1 MADNKDEDD
10 MKPSTNPDP
19 VPSAQDNEQPE
30 SKAENTLTVIE
41 ANAKGGDETDSHENT
56 NEAPTP
62 TSDGGD
68 VSSGGAA
75 TAGGEANGSA
85 SNAVSPAGTSS
96 SNAEPQAAET
106 LTAGDAPVGGLT
118 TEMSPPPS
126 APAATPVPTPINLL
140 DTCAVCK
147 QSLQSRDCEP
157 KLLPCLHSFCLKCI
171 PQPDRQISV
180 QVTGPHGQADT
191 HIVNVMRCSVCH
203 QDYKQ
208 SDIVDNYFVKDT
220 TEATSTSDEKAA
232 QVCTSCE
239 DNAGTI
245 GFCVE
250 CGEWLCKT
258 CVEAHQRVKI
268 TKDHKIRTKE
278 DADAASESVGAS
290 GQRPVFCPIH
300 KQEPLKLYCETCDT
314 LTCRDCQLL
323 EHKEHR
329 YQFLEEAFQNQK
341 GIIET
346 SMAKLQ
352 EKKNYVHYSV
362 SQVQSR
368 LKELNETHRKVE
380 HEIKIAV
387 FTLINEI
394 NKKGKSLLQQLESV
408 TKERSMRLVAQHKD
422 TTQLAQQIHHVLNF
436 CHWAITTGSSTA
448 LLYSKRLILFQL
460 RQLFK
465 ARLEPAPQANGVVRF
480 FCDPTFWAKNVV
492 NLGNLVIEKPPPP
505 AQPPN
510 VMPPRLISMQQL
522 PRGPGGMN
530 GGPGPPM
537 YPSSHHMRIPGPPQ
551 GRMATAQPR
560 LNGQQ
565 YPPMM
570 QPQLQRQHSNPGH
583 AGPFP
588 VASLHNA
595 NPTSPTSASMAGA
608 HAHRGPA
615 SPIVGPIELI
625 PSVTNPENLPC
636 LPEIP
641 PIQLEDAGSS
651 NLGHLLSR
659 YITASTQHQLGSVDM
674 NPSPGLS
681 THSPGSS
688 GLSNAH
694 TPARPSSNSS
704 TGSRGS
710 CSSAGRAG
718 QGSGAAVEQVKVK
731 QEPGTE
737 DTSYSCP
744 ASSVKTERGKDTG
757 RSACMMSSPENS
769 PLPTLGVVGQD
780 TLKTLGDR
788 IKTEP
793 LSETPCS
800 GLNGSSAATSSSSGT
815 TTTST
820 TSSPTEN
827 SSGMTGPPL
836 TNGSLDKGA
845 AAKESTESAGTGNS
859 GGKEDDPNE
868 DWCAVCIN
876 GGDLLCCDRCPKV
889 FHMKCHVPT
898 IEIFPKGDFLCTFCR
913 SLTSPEIEYCDDNRK
928 MKGEQ
933 SMKPEDQRR
942 CERLLLYI
950 FCHELS
956 VGFREPVPSS
966 VPNYYKIIKKPM
978 DLKKV
983 KKKLQLRST
992 QYYQST
998 QEFVS
1003 DMRLVFKNCAKYNEM
1018 SRIIQVYDEEKQINT
1033 QGGFSQLV
1041 EQGTNHRAEGLY
1053 LTTSCETY
1061 KLLDKWKSDC
1071 VQYVGDSVHMW
1082 KESVRPEVNYSCCT
1096 GMSVTVTVFLCNSD
1110 FEVFPSLY
1118 SSDSFRVGSE
1128 MAISG
1133 KAVAL
1138 YFEER
1143 LKELF
1148 PEQSFPE
1155 MPEPEATEEKE
1166 KADDD
1171 TDDSE
1176 DDFIQPRRKRL
1187 KTDEK
1192 LVHIKWNV
1200 SSLPG
1205 SDEPLEDLNCN
1216 DISDIGFNQLVQMML
1231 SEGVLTRGAFAWTTE
1246 GNFTSLC
1253 PNGSKWVW
1261 EGLGECAQDAR
1272 DMASVYLGLLSILCF
1287 MVSSIPQYVNS
1298 CRTGNMDRA
1307 ISIWFLL
1314 LWLGGDTC
1322 NLVGSFL
1329 ADQLPLQTYTAVYY
1343 VLADLLMLGMY
1354 TYYKMRNRI
1363 AESRWFG
1370 FLFLFYQSVLCMS
1383 IYDRSSCFV
1392 SCDL

>member
-1 MADNKDEDD
+1 
-10 MKPSTNPDP
+10 MKPSTDSDSAPL
-19 VPSAQDNEQPE
+19 AQDNEPSE
-30 SKAENTLTVIE
+30 TKTENTSIAVE
-41 ANAKGGDETDSHENT
+41 ANARVSEDTDSHDNT

-68 VSSGGAA
+68 ASSGSSSSGGGGGGGAGS
-75 TAGGEANGSA
+75 AGGEANGSA
-85 SNAVSPAGTSS
+85 SNAVSPAGTGS
-96 SNAEPQAAET
+96 SNAEAAAAET
-106 LTAGDAPVGGLT
+106 LTAGDAPVGGLG

-126 APAATPVPTPINLL
+126 APAATPVSTPINLL

-147 QSLQSRDCEP
+147 QSLQSRECEP

-180 QVTGPHGQADT
+180 QVPGPHGQTDT
-191 HIVNVMRCSVCH
+191 HIVNVLRCSVCH

-208 SDIVDNYFVKDT
+208 SDIIDNYFVKDT
-220 TEATSTSDEKAA
+220 TEASSTSDEKAA

-278 DADAASESVGAS
+278 DAGTASESVGTS
-290 GQRPVFCPIH
+290 GQRPVFCPVH
-300 KQEPLKLYCETCDT
+300 KQEPLKLFCETCDT

-510 VMPPRLISMQQL
+510 VMVGGPPISPSQGHPSKHPGQINLAQLRLQHMQQAAYAQQKQQQQQQQHQQQIQQQMRIASQMSQQHSRQAGPPMVQQQPPRLISMQQL

-530 GGPGPPM
+530 GGPGPL
-537 YPSSHHMRIPGPPQ
+537 YPSSHHMRLPGPPQ
-551 GRMATAQPR
+551 GRISTAQPR
-560 LNGQQ
+560 INGQQ

-694 TPARPSSNSS
+694 TPARPSSTSS

-710 CSSAGRAG
+710 S
-718 QGSGAAVEQVKVK
+718 GSAVEQVRVK

-737 DTSYSCP
+737 DSYSCP
-744 ASSVKTERGKDTG
+744 ASSLKTERGKDAG
-757 RSACMMSSPENS
+757 RSACMMNSPENS
-769 PLPTLGVVGQD
+769 PHTTIGAAVQD
-780 TLKTLGDR
+780 TLKALGDC

-800 GLNGSSAATSSSSGT
+800 GQNGSSVA
-815 TTTST
+815 TST
-820 TSSPTEN
+820 T
-827 SSGMTGPPL
+827 GPSL
-836 TNGSLDKGA
+836 TNGSVDKEPEA
-845 AAKESTESAGTGNS
+845 NANMESAGTGNPAL
-859 GGKEDDPNE
+859 KEDDPNE

-898 IEIFPKGDFLCTFCR
+898 IKIFPKGDFLCTFCR
-913 SLTSPEIEYCDDNRK
+913 SLANPEIEYCDDSK
-928 MKGEQ
+928 KIKGEQ
-933 SMKPEDQRR
+933 AMNPEDQRR

-966 VPNYYKIIKKPM
+966 VPNYYKIIKQPM

-983 KKKLQLRST
+983 KKKLRLRSS
-992 QYYQST
+992 QYYKSIQD
-998 QEFVS
+998 FVS

-1033 QGGFSQLV
+1033 Q
-1041 EQGTNHRAEGLY
+1041 
-1053 LTTSCETY
+1053 
-1061 KLLDKWKSDC
+1061 
-1071 VQYVGDSVHMW
+1071 
-1082 KESVRPEVNYSCCT
+1082 
-1096 GMSVTVTVFLCNSD
+1096 
-1110 FEVFPSLY
+1110 
-1118 SSDSFRVGSE
+1118 VGSE

-1133 KAVAL
+1133 KAVSL
-1138 YFEER
+1138 YFEEK
-1143 LKELF
+1143 LQEMF
-1148 PEQSFPE
+1148 PGQSFPE
-1155 MPEPEATEEKE
+1155 TPETESPEDKTKVDE
-1166 KADDD
+1166 D

-1176 DDFIQPRRKRL
+1176 EDFIQPRRKRL

-1192 LVHIKWNV
+1192 VVHIK
-1200 SSLPG
+1200 
-1205 SDEPLEDLNCN
+1205 
-1216 DISDIGFNQLVQMML
+1216 
-1231 SEGVLTRGAFAWTTE
+1231 
-1246 GNFTSLC
+1246 
-1253 PNGSKWVW
+1253 
-1261 EGLGECAQDAR
+1261 
-1272 DMASVYLGLLSILCF
+1272 
-1287 MVSSIPQYVNS
+1287 
-1298 CRTGNMDRA
+1298 
-1307 ISIWFLL
+1307 
-1314 LWLGGDTC
+1314 
-1322 NLVGSFL
+1322 
-1329 ADQLPLQTYTAVYY
+1329 
-1343 VLADLLMLGMY
+1343 
-1354 TYYKMRNRI
+1354 
-1363 AESRWFG
+1363 
-1370 FLFLFYQSVLCMS
+1370 
-1383 IYDRSSCFV
+1383 
-1392 SCDL
+1392 

>member
-1 MADNKDEDD
+1 MADNKGDED
-10 MKPSTNPDP
+10 MEPSTNSDS
-19 VPSAQDNEQPE
+19 VPSVQDNKQPE
-30 SKAENTLTVIE
+30 TKDAVIIIE
-41 ANAKGGDETDSHENT
+41 ANRKDGEETESNDNG
-56 NEAPTP
+56 NEVSTL
-62 TSDGGD
+62 GGD
-68 VSSGGAA
+68 VSSSSSSGGGGGGGGAVA
-75 TAGGEANGSA
+75 AGGEANGNVSA
-85 SNAVSPAGTSS
+85 ANAVSPAGTSS
-96 SNAEPQAAET
+96 TNTEQTVAET
-106 LTAGDAPVGGLT
+106 LTAGDAPAAGPT
-118 TEMSPPPS
+118 TETSPPPS
-126 APAATPVPTPINLL
+126 APGSTPVPAPINLL

-180 QVTGPHGQADT
+180 QVPGPHGQTDT

-220 TEATSTSDEKAA
+220 TEATSTSDEKTA

-278 DADAASESVGAS
+278 DADAASEAVGT

-300 KQEPLKLYCETCDT
+300 KQEPLKLFCETCDT

-346 SMAKLQ
+346 TMAKLQ

-436 CHWAITTGSSTA
+436 CQWAITTGSSTA

-492 NLGNLVIEKPPPP
+492 NLGSLVIEKPPPS
-505 AQPPN
+505 AQPPT
-510 VMPPRLISMQQL
+510 VMVGGPPLSPGQGHPGKHPGQINLAQLRLQHMQQAAYAQQKQQQQQQQQQHQQQIQQQMRIASQMSQQHPRQAGPPMVQQQPPRLISMQPL

-537 YPSSHHMRIPGPPQ
+537 YTSSHHMRLPGPPQ
-551 GRMATAQPR
+551 GRMPTAQPR

-565 YPPMM
+565 YSPMM

-615 SPIVGPIELI
+615 SPIIGPIELI
-625 PSVTNPENLPC
+625 PSVTNPENLPS

-694 TPARPSSNSS
+694 TPARPSSTSS

-710 CSSAGRAG
+710 CSSAGRTG
-718 QGSGAAVEQVKVK
+718 TGSGTAVEQVRVK

-737 DTSYSCP
+737 DSYSCP
-744 ASSVKTERGKDTG
+744 ASSLKTEHGKDAG

-769 PLPTLGVVGQD
+769 PLPVLGVVSTGQD
-780 TLKTLGDR
+780 ALKALGER

-793 LSETPCS
+793 KSETPCS
-800 GLNGSSAATSSSSGT
+800 GLNGSNAATSCSSST
-815 TTTST
+815 AMTST
-820 TSSPTEN
+820 TLLSTAN
-827 SSGMTGPPL
+827 SSSTADPPL
-836 TNGSLDKGA
+836 TNGNVDKGTE
-845 AAKESTESAGTGNS
+845 AKEKGASAGTGNP

-898 IEIFPKGDFLCTFCR
+898 IKIFPKGDFLCTFCR
-913 SLTSPEIEYCDDNRK
+913 SLASPEIEYCDDSK
-928 MKGEQ
+928 IKGDQ
-933 SMKPEDQRR
+933 GLSPEDQRR

-966 VPNYYKIIKKPM
+966 VPNYYKIIKQPM

-983 KKKLQLRST
+983 KKKLQLRSSHH
-992 QYYQST
+992 YQST
-998 QEFVS
+998 QDFVS

-1033 QGGFSQLV
+1033 Q
-1041 EQGTNHRAEGLY
+1041 
-1053 LTTSCETY
+1053 
-1061 KLLDKWKSDC
+1061 
-1071 VQYVGDSVHMW
+1071 
-1082 KESVRPEVNYSCCT
+1082 
-1096 GMSVTVTVFLCNSD
+1096 
-1110 FEVFPSLY
+1110 
-1118 SSDSFRVGSE
+1118 VGSE

-1133 KAVAL
+1133 KAVSL
-1138 YFEER
+1138 YFEEK
-1143 LKELF
+1143 LQEMF
-1148 PEQSFPE
+1148 PGQSFPE
-1155 MPEPEATEEKE
+1155 APEPKSPSEKE
-1166 KADDD
+1166 KEDDD

-1176 DDFIQPRRKRL
+1176 EDFIQPRRKRL

-1192 LVHIKWNV
+1192 VLHIK
-1200 SSLPG
+1200 
-1205 SDEPLEDLNCN
+1205 
-1216 DISDIGFNQLVQMML
+1216 
-1231 SEGVLTRGAFAWTTE
+1231 
-1246 GNFTSLC
+1246 
-1253 PNGSKWVW
+1253 
-1261 EGLGECAQDAR
+1261 
-1272 DMASVYLGLLSILCF
+1272 
-1287 MVSSIPQYVNS
+1287 
-1298 CRTGNMDRA
+1298 
-1307 ISIWFLL
+1307 
-1314 LWLGGDTC
+1314 
-1322 NLVGSFL
+1322 
-1329 ADQLPLQTYTAVYY
+1329 
-1343 VLADLLMLGMY
+1343 
-1354 TYYKMRNRI
+1354 
-1363 AESRWFG
+1363 
-1370 FLFLFYQSVLCMS
+1370 
-1383 IYDRSSCFV
+1383 
-1392 SCDL
+1392 

>member
-1 MADNKDEDD
+1 MADNKGEED
-10 MKPSTNPDP
+10 MEPSTNSDS
-19 VPSAQDNEQPE
+19 VPSAQDSEQSEAKDE
-30 SKAENTLTVIE
+30 SALIVME
-41 ANAKGGDETDSHENT
+41 ANTKGSEETEPCDNA
-56 NEAPTP
+56 NEAPTLN
-62 TSDGGD
+62 SDGGD
-68 VSSGGAA
+68 DSSGGAVG
-75 TAGGEANGSA
+75 AGEETNGNA
-85 SNAVSPAGTSS
+85 SEAVSPTGTAGT
-96 SNAEPQAAET
+96 NTEPAAAET
-106 LTAGDAPVGGLT
+106 LSGADAPVGGQT
-118 TEMSPPPS
+118 TEMSPPPT
-126 APAATPVPTPINLL
+126 APVATPVPAPVNLL

-171 PQPDRQISV
+171 PQPERQISV
-180 QVTGPHGQADT
+180 QVPGPHGQTDT

-208 SDIVDNYFVKDT
+208 SDIIDNYFVKDT

-268 TKDHKIRTKE
+268 TKDHKICTKE
-278 DADAASESVGAS
+278 DADATSESVGTS

-300 KQEPLKLYCETCDT
+300 KQEPLKLFCETCDT

-368 LKELNETHRKVE
+368 IKELNETHKKVE

-394 NKKGKSLLQQLESV
+394 NKKGKSLLQQLETV
-408 TKERSMRLVAQHKD
+408 TKERSIRLVAQHKD

-436 CHWAITTGSSTA
+436 CQWAITNGSSTA

-492 NLGNLVIEKPPPP
+492 NLGNLVIEKTPPPV
-505 AQPPN
+505 QPSN
-510 VMPPRLISMQQL
+510 VMVGAPSISPGQGHPSKHPGQINLAQLRLQHMQQAAYVQQKQQQQQQQQQQHQHQQQIQQQMRIASQMSQQHTRQPGPPMVQQPPRLISMQQL

-530 GGPGPPM
+530 GGPGPSM
-537 YPSSHHMRIPGPPQ
+537 YPSSHHMRLPGPPQ
-551 GRMATAQPR
+551 GRMPTAQPR

-565 YPPMM
+565 YPAMI
-570 QPQLQRQHSNPGH
+570 QAQLQRQHSNPGH

-608 HAHRGPA
+608 HAHRGPT
-615 SPIVGPIELI
+615 SPIIGPIELI

-659 YITASTQHQLGSVDM
+659 YITASQQHQLGSVDM
-674 NPSPGLS
+674 NPSPALS

-688 GLSNAH
+688 GLSSAH
-694 TPARPSSNSS
+694 TPARPSSTSS

-718 QGSGAAVEQVKVK
+718 PGTGAAVEQVRVK
-731 QEPGTE
+731 QEPGT
-737 DTSYSCP
+737 DDSHTCSTSSL
-744 ASSVKTERGKDTG
+744 KTERGKDAG

-769 PLPTLGVVGQD
+769 PHPVLVATAAGQD
-780 TLKTLGDR
+780 ALKALGER

-793 LSETPCS
+793 QSETSCS
-800 GLNGSSAATSSSSGT
+800 GLNGSSGATSSSSAT
-815 TTTST
+815 TMTST
-820 TSSPTEN
+820 TSLSTEN
-827 SSGMTGPPL
+827 GNSSTAAPPL
-836 TNGSLDKGA
+836 TNGNLDKGTE
-845 AAKESTESAGTGNS
+845 AKESEASAGISNRD
-859 GGKEDDPNE
+859 GKEDDPNE

-876 GGDLLCCDRCPKV
+876 GGDLLCCDHCPKV

-898 IEIFPKGDFLCTFCR
+898 IKIFPKGDFLCTFCR
-913 SLTSPEIEYCDDNRK
+913 SLTNPEIEYCDDNRK
-928 MKGEQ
+928 NKGDQ
-933 SMKPEDQRR
+933 ALSPEDQRR

-966 VPNYYKIIKKPM
+966 VPNYYKIIKQPM

-983 KKKLQLRST
+983 KKKLQLRSS
-992 QYYQST
+992 QYYQSP

-1003 DMRLVFKNCAKYNEM
+1003 NMRLVFKNCAKYNEM

-1033 QGGFSQLV
+1033 Q
-1041 EQGTNHRAEGLY
+1041 A
-1053 LTTSCETY
+1053 
-1061 KLLDKWKSDC
+1061 
-1071 VQYVGDSVHMW
+1071 
-1082 KESVRPEVNYSCCT
+1082 
-1096 GMSVTVTVFLCNSD
+1096 
-1110 FEVFPSLY
+1110 
-1118 SSDSFRVGSE
+1118 GSE
-1128 MAISG
+1128 MAVSG
-1133 KAVAL
+1133 KAVSL
-1138 YFEER
+1138 YFEEK
-1143 LKELF
+1143 LQELF
-1148 PEQSFPE
+1148 PGQSFPE
-1155 MPEPEATEEKE
+1155 TPEPESLGEKE
-1166 KADDD
+1166 KEDDD

-1176 DDFIQPRRKRL
+1176 EDVIQPRRKRL
-1187 KTDEK
+1187 KIDEK
-1192 LVHIKWNV
+1192 AVHIK
-1200 SSLPG
+1200 
-1205 SDEPLEDLNCN
+1205 
-1216 DISDIGFNQLVQMML
+1216 
-1231 SEGVLTRGAFAWTTE
+1231 
-1246 GNFTSLC
+1246 
-1253 PNGSKWVW
+1253 
-1261 EGLGECAQDAR
+1261 
-1272 DMASVYLGLLSILCF
+1272 
-1287 MVSSIPQYVNS
+1287 
-1298 CRTGNMDRA
+1298 
-1307 ISIWFLL
+1307 
-1314 LWLGGDTC
+1314 
-1322 NLVGSFL
+1322 
-1329 ADQLPLQTYTAVYY
+1329 
-1343 VLADLLMLGMY
+1343 
-1354 TYYKMRNRI
+1354 
-1363 AESRWFG
+1363 
-1370 FLFLFYQSVLCMS
+1370 
-1383 IYDRSSCFV
+1383 
-1392 SCDL
+1392 

>member
-1 MADNKDEDD
+1 ME
-10 MKPSTNPDP
+10 PSANSDS
-19 VPSAQDNEQPE
+19 VPSLQDTEGSEGKNE
-30 SKAENTLTVIE
+30 SAVIVIE
-41 ANAKGGDETDSHENT
+41 TNSKGEAESESRESA

-62 TSDGGD
+62 NSEGGD
-68 VSSGGAA
+68 VSNSSSNGGSSGAA
-75 TAGGEANGSA
+75 GAVGETNGSA
-85 SNAVSPAGTSS
+85 SPAGTSS
-96 SNAEPQAAET
+96 TNAETTAAET
-106 LTAGDAPVGGLT
+106 VGDAPVGGLT
-118 TEMSPPPS
+118 TEMSPPPA
-126 APAATPVPTPINLL
+126 APAATPVSTPINLL

-180 QVTGPHGQADT
+180 QVPGPHGQTDT

-208 SDIVDNYFVKDT
+208 SDIIDNYFVKDT

-278 DADAASESVGAS
+278 DADASVSAS

-300 KQEPLKLYCETCDT
+300 KQEPLKLFCETCDT

-329 YQFLEEAFQNQK
+329 YQFLEEAFQNHK

-346 SMAKLQ
+346 TMAKLQ
-352 EKKNYVHYSV
+352 EKKTLVHYSV

-368 LKELNETHRKVE
+368 LKELSETHKKVE

-394 NKKGKSLLQQLESV
+394 NKKGKSLLQQLETV
-408 TKERSMRLVAQHKD
+408 TKERSLRLVAQHKD

-448 LLYSKRLILFQL
+448 LLYSKRLILYQL

-465 ARLEPAPQANGVVRF
+465 VRLEPAPQANGVVRF

-505 AQPPN
+505 AQPPGA
-510 VMPPRLISMQQL
+510 VMIGGPPISPVQGHPSKHPGQINLAQLRLQHMQQAAYAQQKQQHQQQHQQQIQQQMRIASQMSQQHPRQAGPQMVQQQPPRLISMQQM

-537 YPSSHHMRIPGPPQ
+537 YPSSHHMRLPGPPP
-551 GRMATAQPR
+551 GRMPTSQPR
-560 LNGQQ
+560 HNGQQ

-608 HAHRGPA
+608 HAHRSPVNPA
-615 SPIVGPIELI
+615 MGPIELI

-651 NLGHLLSR
+651 NLGNLLSR
-659 YITASTQHQLGSVDM
+659 YITASTQLQLGSVDM

-688 GLSNAH
+688 GTHIGLS
-694 TPARPSSNSS
+694 R
-704 TGSRGS
+704 TGVSISGRG
-710 CSSAGRAG
+710 GPG
-718 QGSGAAVEQVKVK
+718 GGAAVEQVRVK
-731 QEPGTE
+731 QEPGTDE
-737 DTSYSCP
+737 SYSCP
-744 ASSVKTERGKDTG
+744 ASSLKTERGKDGG
-757 RSACMMSSPENS
+757 RSACMN
-769 PLPTLGVVGQD
+769 
-780 TLKTLGDR
+780 
-788 IKTEP
+788 
-793 LSETPCS
+793 
-800 GLNGSSAATSSSSGT
+800 SSST
-815 TTTST
+815 
-820 TSSPTEN
+820 PVA
-827 SSGMTGPPL
+827 PL
-836 TNGSLDKGA
+836 TNGNLNKGEETKGSEA
-845 AAKESTESAGTGNS
+845 SARAGNLE
-859 GGKEDDPNE
+859 GKEDDPNE

-898 IEIFPKGDFLCTFCR
+898 IKIFPKGDFLCTFCR
-913 SLTSPEIEYCDDNRK
+913 SITNPEIEYCDDSRK
-928 MKGEQ
+928 GKGEQ
-933 SMKPEDQRR
+933 SMSPEDQRR
-942 CERLLLYI
+942 CERLLLYV

-966 VPNYYKIIKKPM
+966 VPNYYKIIKQPM

-983 KKKLQLRST
+983 KKKLQLRNS
-992 QYYQST
+992 QYYESI

-1003 DMRLVFKNCAKYNEM
+1003 DMRLVFKNCAKYNE
-1018 SRIIQVYDEEKQINT
+1018 
-1033 QGGFSQLV
+1033 
-1041 EQGTNHRAEGLY
+1041 A
-1053 LTTSCETY
+1053 
-1061 KLLDKWKSDC
+1061 
-1071 VQYVGDSVHMW
+1071 
-1082 KESVRPEVNYSCCT
+1082 
-1096 GMSVTVTVFLCNSD
+1096 
-1110 FEVFPSLY
+1110 
-1118 SSDSFRVGSE
+1118 GSE

-1133 KAVAL
+1133 KAVSL
-1138 YFEER
+1138 YFEEK
-1143 LKELF
+1143 LQEMF
-1148 PEQSFPE
+1148 PGQSFPE
-1155 MPEPEATEEKE
+1155 TAEPESPQEKE
-1166 KADDD
+1166 KEDDN

-1192 LVHIKWNV
+1192 VVHIK
-1200 SSLPG
+1200 
-1205 SDEPLEDLNCN
+1205 
-1216 DISDIGFNQLVQMML
+1216 
-1231 SEGVLTRGAFAWTTE
+1231 
-1246 GNFTSLC
+1246 
-1253 PNGSKWVW
+1253 
-1261 EGLGECAQDAR
+1261 
-1272 DMASVYLGLLSILCF
+1272 
-1287 MVSSIPQYVNS
+1287 
-1298 CRTGNMDRA
+1298 
-1307 ISIWFLL
+1307 
-1314 LWLGGDTC
+1314 
-1322 NLVGSFL
+1322 
-1329 ADQLPLQTYTAVYY
+1329 
-1343 VLADLLMLGMY
+1343 
-1354 TYYKMRNRI
+1354 
-1363 AESRWFG
+1363 
-1370 FLFLFYQSVLCMS
+1370 
-1383 IYDRSSCFV
+1383 
-1392 SCDL
+1392 

>member
-1 MADNKDEDD
+1 MADNKGEEDMESSANSD
-10 MKPSTNPDP
+10 S

-30 SKAENTLTVIE
+30 TKAEHAVIVIGGNTKEDGVSESRDNVT
-41 ANAKGGDETDSHENT
+41 
-56 NEAPTP
+56 EAPTP
-62 TSDGGD
+62 TSEGGD
-68 VSSGGAA
+68 GSSGAA
-75 TAGGEANGSA
+75 AAAAVGEANGSA
-85 SNAVSPAGTSS
+85 SNAVSPSGTSS
-96 SNAEPQAAET
+96 TNAEPTAPET
-106 LTAGDAPVGGLT
+106 PATGETPTGGLT
-118 TEMSPPPS
+118 TEMSPPPT
-126 APAATPVPTPINLL
+126 APAATPVSTPINLL

-180 QVTGPHGQADT
+180 QVPGPHGQTDT

-220 TEATSTSDEKAA
+220 TEANSTSDENAA

-268 TKDHKIRTKE
+268 TKDHKIHTKE
-278 DADAASESVGAS
+278 DADASVGTS

-300 KQEPLKLYCETCDT
+300 KQEPLKLFCETCDT

-329 YQFLEEAFQNQK
+329 YQFLEEAFQNHK

-346 SMAKLQ
+346 NMAKLQ

-368 LKELNETHRKVE
+368 LKELNETHKKVE

-394 NKKGKSLLQQLESV
+394 NKKGKSLLQQLENV
-408 TKERSMRLVAQHKD
+408 TKERSLRLVAQHKD

-436 CHWAITTGSSTA
+436 CHWAISTGSSTA

-465 ARLEPAPQANGVVRF
+465 ARLEPAPQANAAVRF

-492 NLGNLVIEKPPPP
+492 NLGNLVIDKPPPP

-510 VMPPRLISMQQL
+510 VMVGGPPISPGQGHPSKHPGQINLAQLRLQHMQQAAYAQQKQQQQQQQQHQQQIQQQMRIASQMSQQHARQAGPPMVQQQPPRLISMQQL

-537 YPSSHHMRIPGPPQ
+537 YPSSHHMRLPGPPQ
-551 GRMATAQPR
+551 GRMPTTQPR
-560 LNGQQ
+560 HNGQQ

-615 SPIVGPIELI
+615 SPIIGPIELI

-659 YITASTQHQLGSVDM
+659 YITASTQHHLGSVDM

-688 GLSNAH
+688 G
-694 TPARPSSNSS
+694 TRP
-704 TGSRGS
+704 GG
-710 CSSAGRAG
+710 
-718 QGSGAAVEQVKVK
+718 GAAAEPVRVK

-737 DTSYSCP
+737 DSYSCP
-744 ASSVKTERGKDTG
+744 ASSLKTERSKDAG
-757 RSACMMSSPENS
+757 RSACMN
-769 PLPTLGVVGQD
+769 
-780 TLKTLGDR
+780 
-788 IKTEP
+788 
-793 LSETPCS
+793 
-800 GLNGSSAATSSSSGT
+800 SSSKD
-815 TTTST
+815 
-820 TSSPTEN
+820 
-827 SSGMTGPPL
+827 GPPL
-836 TNGSLDKGA
+836 TNGNVDKG
-845 AAKESTESAGTGNS
+845 TETTGSGVSAGTGS
-859 GGKEDDPNE
+859 LGGKEDDPNE

-898 IEIFPKGDFLCTFCR
+898 IKIFPKGDFLCTFCR
-913 SLTSPEIEYCDDNRK
+913 SLTNPEVEYCDDSRK
-928 MKGEQ
+928 AKGEQ
-933 SMKPEDQRR
+933 ALNPEDQRR

-966 VPNYYKIIKKPM
+966 VPNYYKIIKQPM
-978 DLKKV
+978 DLKRV
-983 KKKLQLRST
+983 KKKLQLRSS
-992 QYYQST
+992 QYYRST
-998 QEFVS
+998 LEFVS
-1003 DMRLVFKNCAKYNEM
+1003 DMRLIFKNCAKYNE
-1018 SRIIQVYDEEKQINT
+1018 
-1033 QGGFSQLV
+1033 
-1041 EQGTNHRAEGLY
+1041 
-1053 LTTSCETY
+1053 
-1061 KLLDKWKSDC
+1061 
-1071 VQYVGDSVHMW
+1071 
-1082 KESVRPEVNYSCCT
+1082 
-1096 GMSVTVTVFLCNSD
+1096 
-1110 FEVFPSLY
+1110 
-1118 SSDSFRVGSE
+1118 VGSE

-1133 KAVAL
+1133 TAVSL
-1138 YFEER
+1138 YFEEK
-1143 LKELF
+1143 LQEMF
-1148 PEQSFPE
+1148 PGQSFPE
-1155 MPEPEATEEKE
+1155 TPETESLDEKKE
-1166 KADDD
+1166 EEEED

-1176 DDFIQPRRKRL
+1176 EDFIQPRRKRL

-1192 LVHIKWNV
+1192 VVHIK
-1200 SSLPG
+1200 
-1205 SDEPLEDLNCN
+1205 
-1216 DISDIGFNQLVQMML
+1216 
-1231 SEGVLTRGAFAWTTE
+1231 
-1246 GNFTSLC
+1246 
-1253 PNGSKWVW
+1253 
-1261 EGLGECAQDAR
+1261 
-1272 DMASVYLGLLSILCF
+1272 
-1287 MVSSIPQYVNS
+1287 
-1298 CRTGNMDRA
+1298 
-1307 ISIWFLL
+1307 
-1314 LWLGGDTC
+1314 
-1322 NLVGSFL
+1322 
-1329 ADQLPLQTYTAVYY
+1329 
-1343 VLADLLMLGMY
+1343 
-1354 TYYKMRNRI
+1354 
-1363 AESRWFG
+1363 
-1370 FLFLFYQSVLCMS
+1370 
-1383 IYDRSSCFV
+1383 
-1392 SCDL
+1392 

>member
-1 MADNKDEDD
+1 MADNKDEED
-10 MKPSTNPDP
+10 MKPSANSES
-19 VPSAQDNEQPE
+19 VPSAQDDEQPE
-30 SKAENTLTVIE
+30 TKVENALIVIE
-41 ANAKGGDETDSHENT
+41 ANTKGVEETESHDNT
-56 NEAPTP
+56 NEASTP

-75 TAGGEANGSA
+75 SAGGEANGSA

-96 SNAEPQAAET
+96 SNAEPTAAET
-106 LTAGDAPVGGLT
+106 LAAGDAPAGGLT
-118 TEMSPPPS
+118 TEMSPPPT
-126 APAATPVPTPINLL
+126 APAATPVSTPINLL

-180 QVTGPHGQADT
+180 QVPGPHGQTDT

-208 SDIVDNYFVKDT
+208 SDIIDNYFVKDT

-278 DADAASESVGAS
+278 DADSASEAVGT

-300 KQEPLKLYCETCDT
+300 KQEPLKLFCETCDT

-510 VMPPRLISMQQL
+510 VMVGGPPISPGQGHPGKHPGQINLAQLRLQHMQQQAAYAQQKQQQQQQQHQQQIQQQMRIASQMSQQHARPAGPPMVQQQPPRLISMQQL

-530 GGPGPPM
+530 GGPGPPI
-537 YPSSHHMRIPGPPQ
+537 YPSSHHMRLPGPPQ
-551 GRMATAQPR
+551 GRMPTAQPR

-570 QPQLQRQHSNPGH
+570 QPQLQRQMSIESEMSHQRFRFLLQSGHSNPGH

-615 SPIVGPIELI
+615 SPIIGPIELI

-694 TPARPSSNSS
+694 TPARPSSTSS

-718 QGSGAAVEQVKVK
+718 PGSAAAVEQVRVK
-731 QEPGTE
+731 QEPGT
-737 DTSYSCP
+737 DDSYSCP
-744 ASSVKTERGKDTG
+744 ASSLKTERGKDAG

-769 PLPTLGVVGQD
+769 PLPALGVIVQD
-780 TLKTLGDR
+780 ALKSLGER

-793 LSETPCS
+793 QSETPCS
-800 GLNGSSAATSSSSGT
+800 GLNGSSAATSSSSAT
-815 TTTST
+815 TMTST
-820 TSSPTEN
+820 TSSSTEN
-827 SSGMTGPPL
+827 SISTTGPPL
-836 TNGSLDKGA
+836 TNGNLDKGTE
-845 AAKESTESAGTGNS
+845 AKESGTSAATGNP

-898 IEIFPKGDFLCTFCR
+898 IKIFPKGDFLCTFCR
-913 SLTSPEIEYCDDNRK
+913 SVTDPEIEYCDDSRK
-928 MKGEQ
+928 IKGEQ
-933 SMKPEDQRR
+933 ALNPEDQRR

-966 VPNYYKIIKKPM
+966 VPNYYKIIKQPM

-983 KKKLQLRST
+983 KKKLQLRSS

-1033 QGGFSQLV
+1033 Q
-1041 EQGTNHRAEGLY
+1041 
-1053 LTTSCETY
+1053 
-1061 KLLDKWKSDC
+1061 
-1071 VQYVGDSVHMW
+1071 
-1082 KESVRPEVNYSCCT
+1082 
-1096 GMSVTVTVFLCNSD
+1096 
-1110 FEVFPSLY
+1110 
-1118 SSDSFRVGSE
+1118 VGSE

-1133 KAVAL
+1133 KAVSL
-1138 YFEER
+1138 YFEEK
-1143 LKELF
+1143 LQEMFPGQNF
-1148 PEQSFPE
+1148 PET
-1155 MPEPEATEEKE
+1155 PEPESPEEKE
-1166 KADDD
+1166 KEVDD

-1176 DDFIQPRRKRL
+1176 EDFIQPRRKRL

-1192 LVHIKWNV
+1192 VVHIK
-1200 SSLPG
+1200 
-1205 SDEPLEDLNCN
+1205 
-1216 DISDIGFNQLVQMML
+1216 
-1231 SEGVLTRGAFAWTTE
+1231 
-1246 GNFTSLC
+1246 
-1253 PNGSKWVW
+1253 
-1261 EGLGECAQDAR
+1261 
-1272 DMASVYLGLLSILCF
+1272 
-1287 MVSSIPQYVNS
+1287 
-1298 CRTGNMDRA
+1298 
-1307 ISIWFLL
+1307 
-1314 LWLGGDTC
+1314 
-1322 NLVGSFL
+1322 
-1329 ADQLPLQTYTAVYY
+1329 
-1343 VLADLLMLGMY
+1343 
-1354 TYYKMRNRI
+1354 
-1363 AESRWFG
+1363 
-1370 FLFLFYQSVLCMS
+1370 
-1383 IYDRSSCFV
+1383 
-1392 SCDL
+1392 

>member
-1 MADNKDEDD
+1 MADNK
-10 MKPSTNPDP
+10 
-19 VPSAQDNEQPE
+19 
-30 SKAENTLTVIE
+30 
-41 ANAKGGDETDSHENT
+41 
-56 NEAPTP
+56 
-62 TSDGGD
+62 GD
-68 VSSGGAA
+68 VSGGGAA
-75 TAGGEANGSA
+75 GAGGEANGSA
-85 SNAVSPAGTSS
+85 SNAVSPAGSS
-96 SNAEPQAAET
+96 STNVEPTAAET
-106 LTAGDAPVGGLT
+106 LTAGDAPAGGLT
-118 TEMSPPPS
+118 NEMSPPPT
-126 APAATPVPTPINLL
+126 APAATPVSAPINLL

-180 QVTGPHGQADT
+180 QVPGPHGQTDT

-208 SDIVDNYFVKDT
+208 SDLIDNYFVKDT

-268 TKDHKIRTKE
+268 TKDHKIHTKE
-278 DADAASESVGAS
+278 DADSVGTS

-300 KQEPLKLYCETCDT
+300 KQEPLKLFCETCDT

-341 GIIET
+341 GLIET

-352 EKKNYVHYSV
+352 DRKNYVHYSV
-362 SQVQSR
+362 SQVQIR
-368 LKELNETHRKVE
+368 CALKELNETHRKVE

-408 TKERSMRLVAQHKD
+408 TKERSMRLLAQHKD
-422 TTQLAQQIHHVLNF
+422 TAKLAQQIHHVLNF

-448 LLYSKRLILFQL
+448 LLYSKRLILYQL
-460 RQLFK
+460 HQLFK
-465 ARLEPAPQANGVVRF
+465 ARIEPAPQANGVVRF

-505 AQPPN
+505 AQPAN
-510 VMPPRLISMQQL
+510 VMVGAPPISTGQGHPSKHPGQINLAQLRLQHMQQACLSNDLIFTSLISMQQL

-530 GGPGPPM
+530 GGPGPAM
-537 YPSSHHMRIPGPPQ
+537 YPSSHHMRLPGPPQ
-551 GRMATAQPR
+551 GRMPTAQPR
-560 LNGQQ
+560 HNGQQ

-615 SPIVGPIELI
+615 SPIIGPIELI

-681 THSPGSS
+681 THSSGSS

-694 TPARPSSNSS
+694 TPARPSSTSS
-704 TGSRGS
+704 TGSRGRLS
-710 CSSAGRAG
+710 CCLKLMLSLMFLCVFP
-718 QGSGAAVEQVKVK
+718 Q
-731 QEPGTE
+731 
-737 DTSYSCP
+737 
-744 ASSVKTERGKDTG
+744 
-757 RSACMMSSPENS
+757 MSSPENS
-769 PLPTLGVVGQD
+769 PLPVLGGV
-780 TLKTLGDR
+780 
-788 IKTEP
+788 
-793 LSETPCS
+793 
-800 GLNGSSAATSSSSGT
+800 AATSSP
-815 TTTST
+815 ST
-820 TSSPTEN
+820 
-827 SSGMTGPPL
+827 
-836 TNGSLDKGA
+836 KGGGA
-845 AAKESTESAGTGNS
+845 LAGTGNS
-859 GGKEDDPNE
+859 EGKEDDPNE

-898 IEIFPKGDFLCTFCR
+898 IKIFPKGDFLCTFCR
-913 SLTSPEIEYCDDNRK
+913 SVNNPEIEYCDDSK
-928 MKGEQ
+928 KISGEKGL
-933 SMKPEDQRR
+933 SPEDQRR
-942 CERLLLYI
+942 CERLLLHI

-956 VGFREPVPSS
+956 VGFRDPVPSS
-966 VPNYYKIIKKPM
+966 VPNYYKIIKQPM

-983 KKKLQLRST
+983 KKKLQLRSSHF
-992 QYYQST
+992 YQSI

-1003 DMRLVFKNCAKYNEM
+1003 DMRLVFQNCAKYNEM

-1033 QGGFSQLV
+1033 Q
-1041 EQGTNHRAEGLY
+1041 A
-1053 LTTSCETY
+1053 
-1061 KLLDKWKSDC
+1061 
-1071 VQYVGDSVHMW
+1071 
-1082 KESVRPEVNYSCCT
+1082 
-1096 GMSVTVTVFLCNSD
+1096 
-1110 FEVFPSLY
+1110 
-1118 SSDSFRVGSE
+1118 GSE

-1133 KAVAL
+1133 KAVSL
-1138 YFEER
+1138 YYEEK
-1143 LKELF
+1143 LQEIFPGQIF
-1148 PEQSFPE
+1148 PERPE
-1155 MPEPEATEEKE
+1155 TEESPDTKE
-1166 KADDD
+1166 KVEDD

-1176 DDFIQPRRKRL
+1176 EDFIQPRRKRL

-1192 LVHIKWNV
+1192 LVHIK
-1200 SSLPG
+1200 
-1205 SDEPLEDLNCN
+1205 
-1216 DISDIGFNQLVQMML
+1216 
-1231 SEGVLTRGAFAWTTE
+1231 
-1246 GNFTSLC
+1246 
-1253 PNGSKWVW
+1253 
-1261 EGLGECAQDAR
+1261 
-1272 DMASVYLGLLSILCF
+1272 
-1287 MVSSIPQYVNS
+1287 
-1298 CRTGNMDRA
+1298 
-1307 ISIWFLL
+1307 
-1314 LWLGGDTC
+1314 
-1322 NLVGSFL
+1322 
-1329 ADQLPLQTYTAVYY
+1329 
-1343 VLADLLMLGMY
+1343 
-1354 TYYKMRNRI
+1354 
-1363 AESRWFG
+1363 
-1370 FLFLFYQSVLCMS
+1370 
-1383 IYDRSSCFV
+1383 
-1392 SCDL
+1392 

>member
-1 MADNKDEDD
+1 MADNKGEED
-10 MKPSTNPDP
+10 ME
-19 VPSAQDNEQPE
+19 PSANSDSLPSAPDNEPPQTNVDN
-30 SKAENTLTVIE
+30 AIIVIE
-41 ANAKGGDETDSHENT
+41 ANTKGSEETESNDNGT
-56 NEAPTP
+56 EAPTP
-62 TSDGGD
+62 TSDGVD
-68 VSSGGAA
+68 VSSSGGGSAG
-75 TAGGEANGSA
+75 AGGEANGRA
-85 SNAVSPAGTSS
+85 SNTVSPAGSS
-96 SNAEPQAAET
+96 SATSEPTTAET
-106 LTAGDAPVGGLT
+106 LAAVDAPVGGLT
-118 TEMSPPPS
+118 SEMSPPPT
-126 APAATPVPTPINLL
+126 APAATPVSAPINLL

-171 PQPDRQISV
+171 PQPERQISV
-180 QVTGPHGQADT
+180 QVPGPHGQTDT
-191 HIVNVMRCSVCH
+191 HIVNVMRCTVCH

-208 SDIVDNYFVKDT
+208 SDIIDNYFVKDT

-268 TKDHKIRTKE
+268 TKDHKIHTKE
-278 DADAASESVGAS
+278 DADAASESVGTP
-290 GQRPVFCPIH
+290 GQRPVFCPVH
-300 KQEPLKLYCETCDT
+300 KQEPLKLFCETCDT

-341 GIIET
+341 GIIE
-346 SMAKLQ
+346 SSVAKLQ

-448 LLYSKRLILFQL
+448 LLYSKRLILFQV

-465 ARLEPAPQANGVVRF
+465 ARMEPAPQANGVVRF

-492 NLGNLVIEKPPPP
+492 NLGNLVIEKPPAP

-510 VMPPRLISMQQL
+510 VMVGGPPIPTGPQGHPGKHPGQINLAQLRLQHMQQAAYAQQKQQHQQHQQQHQQQIQQQMRIASQMSQQHQRQAGPPMVQQQPPRLISMQQL

-537 YPSSHHMRIPGPPQ
+537 YPSSHHMRLPGPPQ
-551 GRMATAQPR
+551 GRMPTAQPR

-570 QPQLQRQHSNPGH
+570 QPQLQRQMSIESEMSHQRFRFLLQSGHSNPGH

-615 SPIVGPIELI
+615 SPIIGPIELI

-681 THSPGSS
+681 THSSGSS
-688 GLSNAH
+688 GPSNAH
-694 TPARPSSNSS
+694 TPARPSSTSS

-710 CSSAGRAG
+710 SAGRVGAG
-718 QGSGAAVEQVKVK
+718 GGAAVEQVKVK
-731 QEPGTE
+731 QEPGT
-737 DTSYSCP
+737 DDSYSCP
-744 ASSVKTERGKDTG
+744 ASSLKTERGKDA

-769 PLPTLGVVGQD
+769 PLPVLGVVSTGQEA
-780 TLKTLGDR
+780 LKALGER

-793 LSETPCS
+793 QSETPCS
-800 GLNGSSAATSSSSGT
+800 GLNGSSATTSSPST
-815 TTTST
+815 TTMTST
-820 TSSPTEN
+820 TSLSSEN
-827 SSGMTGPPL
+827 NSNTPL
-836 TNGSLDKGA
+836 TNGNLDKG
-845 AAKESTESAGTGNS
+845 TETKGGGLTSETGNP

-898 IEIFPKGDFLCTFCR
+898 IKIFPKGDFLCTFCR
-913 SLTSPEIEYCDDNRK
+913 SLSKPEIEYCEDNK
-928 MKGEQ
+928 KIKEEQ
-933 SMKPEDQRR
+933 SLSPEDQRR
-942 CERLLLYI
+942 CERLLLHV

-966 VPNYYKIIKKPM
+966 VPNYYKIIKQPM

-983 KKKLQLRST
+983 KKKLQLRSS
-992 QYYQST
+992 QYYQSI
-998 QEFVS
+998 QDFVS
-1003 DMRLVFKNCAKYNEM
+1003 DMRLVFKNCANYNEM
-1018 SRIIQVYDEEKQINT
+1018 TRIIQVYDEEKQINT
-1033 QGGFSQLV
+1033 Q
-1041 EQGTNHRAEGLY
+1041 
-1053 LTTSCETY
+1053 
-1061 KLLDKWKSDC
+1061 
-1071 VQYVGDSVHMW
+1071 
-1082 KESVRPEVNYSCCT
+1082 
-1096 GMSVTVTVFLCNSD
+1096 
-1110 FEVFPSLY
+1110 
-1118 SSDSFRVGSE
+1118 VGSE

-1133 KAVAL
+1133 KAVSL
-1138 YFEER
+1138 YFEEK
-1143 LKELF
+1143 LQEIF
-1148 PEQSFPE
+1148 PGQSFPE
-1155 MPEPEATEEKE
+1155 TPEPEETPDVKE
-1166 KADDD
+1166 KQEED

-1176 DDFIQPRRKRL
+1176 EDFIQPRRKRL

-1192 LVHIKWNV
+1192 VLHIK
-1200 SSLPG
+1200 
-1205 SDEPLEDLNCN
+1205 
-1216 DISDIGFNQLVQMML
+1216 
-1231 SEGVLTRGAFAWTTE
+1231 
-1246 GNFTSLC
+1246 
-1253 PNGSKWVW
+1253 
-1261 EGLGECAQDAR
+1261 
-1272 DMASVYLGLLSILCF
+1272 
-1287 MVSSIPQYVNS
+1287 
-1298 CRTGNMDRA
+1298 
-1307 ISIWFLL
+1307 
-1314 LWLGGDTC
+1314 
-1322 NLVGSFL
+1322 
-1329 ADQLPLQTYTAVYY
+1329 
-1343 VLADLLMLGMY
+1343 
-1354 TYYKMRNRI
+1354 
-1363 AESRWFG
+1363 
-1370 FLFLFYQSVLCMS
+1370 
-1383 IYDRSSCFV
+1383 
-1392 SCDL
+1392 

>member
-1 MADNKDEDD
+1 ME
-10 MKPSTNPDP
+10 PSTNSDS
-19 VPSAQDNEQPE
+19 VPSAQDTERPE
-30 SKAENTLTVIE
+30 TKVENAVIVIE
-41 ANAKGGDETDSHENT
+41 ANTKGGEGTESTDNAT
-56 NEAPTP
+56 EAPTP

-68 VSSGGAA
+68 VSSGGAVR
-75 TAGGEANGSA
+75 AGGEANGSA
-85 SNAVSPAGTSS
+85 SNAVSPAGSS
-96 SNAEPQAAET
+96 STNAEPTAAET
-106 LTAGDAPVGGLT
+106 LSAGDAPVGGLA
-118 TEMSPPPS
+118 TEMSPPPT
-126 APAATPVPTPINLL
+126 APAATPVPAPINLL

-147 QSLQSRDCEP
+147 QNLQSRDCEP

-171 PQPDRQISV
+171 PQPERQISV
-180 QVTGPHGQADT
+180 QVPGPHGQTDT

-208 SDIVDNYFVKDT
+208 SDIIDNYFVKDT
-220 TEATSTSDEKAA
+220 TEATSTSDEKSA

-268 TKDHKIRTKE
+268 TKDHKIHTKE
-278 DADAASESVGAS
+278 DADAASESVGTS

-300 KQEPLKLYCETCDT
+300 KQEPLKLFCETCDT

-329 YQFLEEAFQNQK
+329 YQFLEEAFQNHK

-346 SMAKLQ
+346 SVAKLQ
-352 EKKNYVHYSV
+352 EKKSYVHYSV

-368 LKELNETHRKVE
+368 LKELNETHKKVE

-394 NKKGKSLLQQLESV
+394 NKKGKSLLQQLESL

-492 NLGNLVIEKPPPP
+492 NLGNLVVEKPPPP

-510 VMPPRLISMQQL
+510 VMVGGPPISTGQSLPGKHPGQINLAQLRLQHMQQAAYAQQKQQQQQQQHQQQIQQQMRIASQMSQQHPRQAGQPMVQQQPPRLISMQQL

-530 GGPGPPM
+530 GGPGPPI
-537 YPSSHHMRIPGPPQ
+537 YPSSHHMRLPGPPQ
-551 GRMATAQPR
+551 GRMPTAQPR
-560 LNGQQ
+560 HNGQQ

-570 QPQLQRQHSNPGH
+570 QPQLQRQMSIESEMSHQRFRFLLQSGHSNPGH

-608 HAHRGPA
+608 HAHRSPA
-615 SPIVGPIELI
+615 SPIIGPIELI

-681 THSPGSS
+681 THSSGSS
-688 GLSNAH
+688 GPSNAH
-694 TPARPSSNSS
+694 TPARPSSTSS

-718 QGSGAAVEQVKVK
+718 PGGGAAIEQVRVK
-731 QEPGTE
+731 QEPGT
-737 DTSYSCP
+737 DDSYSCP
-744 ASSVKTERGKDTG
+744 ASSLKTERSKDA

-769 PLPTLGVVGQD
+769 PLPVVGAVSTGQD
-780 TLKTLGDR
+780 DPKALGER

-793 LSETPCS
+793 QSEAPCS
-800 GLNGSSAATSSSSGT
+800 GLNGPSTTTSSPST
-815 TTTST
+815 TTLTST
-820 TSSPTEN
+820 TSLSTEN
-827 SSGMTGPPL
+827 SSSTAGAPL
-836 TNGSLDKGA
+836 TNGNSDKG
-845 AAKESTESAGTGNS
+845 TETKGGGASAGTGNS

-876 GGDLLCCDRCPKV
+876 GGDLLCCDHCPKV

-898 IEIFPKGDFLCTFCR
+898 IKIFPKGDFLCTFCR
-913 SLTSPEIEYCDDNRK
+913 SLSNPEIEYCDDSRK
-928 MKGEQ
+928 ITGEQ
-933 SMKPEDQRR
+933 GLSPEDQRR
-942 CERLLLYI
+942 CERLLLHI

-956 VGFREPVPSS
+956 VGFRKPVPSS
-966 VPNYYKIIKKPM
+966 VPNYYKIIKQPM

-983 KKKLQLRST
+983 KKRLQLRSSL
-992 QYYQST
+992 YYQST

-1003 DMRLVFKNCAKYNEM
+1003 DMRLIFKNCAKYNE
-1018 SRIIQVYDEEKQINT
+1018 
-1033 QGGFSQLV
+1033 
-1041 EQGTNHRAEGLY
+1041 A
-1053 LTTSCETY
+1053 
-1061 KLLDKWKSDC
+1061 
-1071 VQYVGDSVHMW
+1071 
-1082 KESVRPEVNYSCCT
+1082 
-1096 GMSVTVTVFLCNSD
+1096 
-1110 FEVFPSLY
+1110 
-1118 SSDSFRVGSE
+1118 GSE

-1133 KAVAL
+1133 EAVGL
-1138 YFEER
+1138 YFEEK
-1143 LKELF
+1143 LQEMF
-1148 PEQSFPE
+1148 PGQSFPE
-1155 MPEPEATEEKE
+1155 RPETEDTPDTKEKE
-1166 KADDD
+1166 EDD

-1176 DDFIQPRRKRL
+1176 EDLQPRRKRL
-1187 KTDEK
+1187 KTEEK
-1192 LVHIKWNV
+1192 VVHIK
-1200 SSLPG
+1200 
-1205 SDEPLEDLNCN
+1205 
-1216 DISDIGFNQLVQMML
+1216 
-1231 SEGVLTRGAFAWTTE
+1231 
-1246 GNFTSLC
+1246 
-1253 PNGSKWVW
+1253 
-1261 EGLGECAQDAR
+1261 
-1272 DMASVYLGLLSILCF
+1272 
-1287 MVSSIPQYVNS
+1287 
-1298 CRTGNMDRA
+1298 
-1307 ISIWFLL
+1307 
-1314 LWLGGDTC
+1314 
-1322 NLVGSFL
+1322 
-1329 ADQLPLQTYTAVYY
+1329 
-1343 VLADLLMLGMY
+1343 
-1354 TYYKMRNRI
+1354 
-1363 AESRWFG
+1363 
-1370 FLFLFYQSVLCMS
+1370 
-1383 IYDRSSCFV
+1383 
-1392 SCDL
+1392 

>member
-1 MADNKDEDD
+1 MADNKGEEDMETSAKSD
-10 MKPSTNPDP
+10 S
-19 VPSAQDNEQPE
+19 VPSLQDTEPPE
-30 SKAENTLTVIE
+30 TKTDNAVIVIE
-41 ANAKGGDETDSHENT
+41 TNTKGDEEGEPRENA

-62 TSDGGD
+62 SSEGGD
-68 VSSGGAA
+68 VSSSSSSGSSGAA
-75 TAGGEANGSA
+75 GAGGETNGSA
-85 SNAVSPAGTSS
+85 SPAGTSS
-96 SNAEPQAAET
+96 TNAEPTAAE
-106 LTAGDAPVGGLT
+106 AVGDAPVGGLAA
-118 TEMSPPPS
+118 EMSPPPAAS
-126 APAATPVPTPINLL
+126 AATPVSTPINLL

-180 QVTGPHGQADT
+180 QVPGPHGQTDT

-208 SDIVDNYFVKDT
+208 SDIIDNYFVKDT

-278 DADAASESVGAS
+278 DADAASESVSTS

-300 KQEPLKLYCETCDT
+300 KQEPLKLFCETCDT

-329 YQFLEEAFQNQK
+329 YQFLEEAFQNHK
-341 GIIET
+341 SIIET
-346 SMAKLQ
+346 TMAKLQ
-352 EKKNYVHYSV
+352 EKKNFVHYSV

-448 LLYSKRLILFQL
+448 LLYSKRLILYQL

-465 ARLEPAPQANGVVRF
+465 VRLEPAPQANGVVRF

-505 AQPPN
+505 AQPPGA
-510 VMPPRLISMQQL
+510 VMVGGPPISPVQGLPSKHPGQINLAQLRLQHMQQAAYAHQKQQQQQQQQQHQQQIQQQMRIASRQAGPSMVQQQPPRLISMQQI

-530 GGPGPPM
+530 GGPGPPL
-537 YPSSHHMRIPGPPQ
+537 YPSSHHMRLPGPSP
-551 GRMATAQPR
+551 GRMPTSQPR
-560 LNGQQ
+560 HNGQQ
-565 YPPMM
+565 YPTMM
-570 QPQLQRQHSNPGH
+570 QPQLQRQMSIESEMSHQRFRFLLQSGHSNPGH

-608 HAHRGPA
+608 HAHRSPVNPA
-615 SPIVGPIELI
+615 MGPIELI

-636 LPEIP
+636 VPEIP
-641 PIQLEDAGSS
+641 PIQLEDAGT
-651 NLGHLLSR
+651 NYLGDLMYR
-659 YITASTQHQLGSVDM
+659 GITASKLQLGSVDM

-688 GLSNAH
+688 GVSNSH

-710 CSSAGRAG
+710 CSSAGRG
-718 QGSGAAVEQVKVK
+718 GPGGGAAVEQVTVK
-731 QEPGTE
+731 QEPGT
-737 DTSYSCP
+737 DDSYSCP
-744 ASSVKTERGKDTG
+744 ASSLKTERGKDAG

-769 PLPTLGVVGQD
+769 PHPVVGAVSAGQD
-780 TLKTLGDR
+780 ALKALGER

-793 LSETPCS
+793 QSETPCS
-800 GLNGSSAATSSSSGT
+800 GLSDSSTAAPSSST
-815 TTTST
+815 TTMTST
-820 TSSPTEN
+820 TSSSTE
-827 SSGMTGPPL
+827 SSSTTTVAPL
-836 TNGSLDKGA
+836 TNGNSNKGGETKRSEA
-845 AAKESTESAGTGNS
+845 STGTGNPE
-859 GGKEDDPNE
+859 GKEDDPNE

-898 IEIFPKGDFLCTFCR
+898 IKIFPKGDFLCTFCR
-913 SLTSPEIEYCDDNRK
+913 SITNPEIEYCDDSRK
-928 MKGEQ
+928 GKGEQ
-933 SMKPEDQRR
+933 GLSAEDQRK

-966 VPNYYKIIKKPM
+966 VPNYYKIIKQPM

-983 KKKLQLRST
+983 KKKLQLRNS
-992 QYYQST
+992 QYYQSV

-1003 DMRLVFKNCAKYNEM
+1003 DMRLVFTNCAKYNEM

-1033 QGGFSQLV
+1033 Q
-1041 EQGTNHRAEGLY
+1041 
-1053 LTTSCETY
+1053 
-1061 KLLDKWKSDC
+1061 
-1071 VQYVGDSVHMW
+1071 
-1082 KESVRPEVNYSCCT
+1082 
-1096 GMSVTVTVFLCNSD
+1096 
-1110 FEVFPSLY
+1110 
-1118 SSDSFRVGSE
+1118 VGSE

-1133 KAVAL
+1133 KAVSL
-1138 YFEER
+1138 YFEEK
-1143 LKELF
+1143 LQEIF
-1148 PEQSFPE
+1148 PGQSFPE
-1155 MPEPEATEEKE
+1155 TAEPESSQEKE
-1166 KADDD
+1166 KEDDN

-1192 LVHIKWNV
+1192 VVHIK
-1200 SSLPG
+1200 
-1205 SDEPLEDLNCN
+1205 
-1216 DISDIGFNQLVQMML
+1216 
-1231 SEGVLTRGAFAWTTE
+1231 
-1246 GNFTSLC
+1246 
-1253 PNGSKWVW
+1253 
-1261 EGLGECAQDAR
+1261 
-1272 DMASVYLGLLSILCF
+1272 
-1287 MVSSIPQYVNS
+1287 
-1298 CRTGNMDRA
+1298 
-1307 ISIWFLL
+1307 
-1314 LWLGGDTC
+1314 
-1322 NLVGSFL
+1322 
-1329 ADQLPLQTYTAVYY
+1329 
-1343 VLADLLMLGMY
+1343 
-1354 TYYKMRNRI
+1354 
-1363 AESRWFG
+1363 
-1370 FLFLFYQSVLCMS
+1370 
-1383 IYDRSSCFV
+1383 
-1392 SCDL
+1392 

>member
-1 MADNKDEDD
+1 MADNKGDED
-10 MKPSTNPDP
+10 MEPSTNSDS
-19 VPSAQDNEQPE
+19 VPSVQDNKQPE
-30 SKAENTLTVIE
+30 TKDAVIIIE
-41 ANAKGGDETDSHENT
+41 ANRKDGEETESNDNG
-56 NEAPTP
+56 NEVSTL
-62 TSDGGD
+62 GGD
-68 VSSGGAA
+68 VSSSSSSGGGGGGGGAVA
-75 TAGGEANGSA
+75 AGGEANGNVSA
-85 SNAVSPAGTSS
+85 ANAVSPAGTSS
-96 SNAEPQAAET
+96 TNTEQTVAET
-106 LTAGDAPVGGLT
+106 LTAGDAPAAGPT
-118 TEMSPPPS
+118 TETSPPPS
-126 APAATPVPTPINLL
+126 APGSTPVPAPINLL

-180 QVTGPHGQADT
+180 QVPGPHGQTDT

-220 TEATSTSDEKAA
+220 TEATSTSDEKTA

-278 DADAASESVGAS
+278 DADAASEAVGT

-300 KQEPLKLYCETCDT
+300 KQEPLKLFCETCDT

-346 SMAKLQ
+346 TMAKLQ

-436 CHWAITTGSSTA
+436 CQWAITTGSSTA

-492 NLGNLVIEKPPPP
+492 NLGSLVIEKPPPS
-505 AQPPN
+505 AQPPT
-510 VMPPRLISMQQL
+510 VMVGGPPLSPGQGHPGKHPGQINLAQLRLQHMQQAAYAQQKQQQQQQQQQHQQQIQQQMRIASQMSQQHPRQAGPPMVQQQPPRLISMQPL

-537 YPSSHHMRIPGPPQ
+537 YTSSHHMRLPGPPQ
-551 GRMATAQPR
+551 GRMPTAQPR

-565 YPPMM
+565 YSPMM

-615 SPIVGPIELI
+615 SPIIGPIELI
-625 PSVTNPENLPC
+625 PSVTNPENLPS

-694 TPARPSSNSS
+694 TPARPSSTSS

-710 CSSAGRAG
+710 CSSAGRTG
-718 QGSGAAVEQVKVK
+718 TGSGTAVEQVRVK

-737 DTSYSCP
+737 DSYSCP
-744 ASSVKTERGKDTG
+744 ASSLKTEHGKDAG

-769 PLPTLGVVGQD
+769 PLPVLGVVSTGQD
-780 TLKTLGDR
+780 ALKALGER

-793 LSETPCS
+793 KSETPCS
-800 GLNGSSAATSSSSGT
+800 GLNGSNAATSCSSST
-815 TTTST
+815 AMTST
-820 TSSPTEN
+820 TLLSTAN
-827 SSGMTGPPL
+827 SSSTADPPL
-836 TNGSLDKGA
+836 TNGNVDKGTE
-845 AAKESTESAGTGNS
+845 AKEKGASAGTGNP

-898 IEIFPKGDFLCTFCR
+898 IKIFPKGDFLCTFCR
-913 SLTSPEIEYCDDNRK
+913 SLASPEIEYCDDSK
-928 MKGEQ
+928 IKGDQ
-933 SMKPEDQRR
+933 GLSPEDQRR

-966 VPNYYKIIKKPM
+966 VPNYYKIIKQPM

-983 KKKLQLRST
+983 KKKLQLRSSHH
-992 QYYQST
+992 YQST
-998 QEFVS
+998 QDFVS
-1003 DMRLVFKNCAKYNEM
+1003 DMRLVFKNCAKYNE
-1018 SRIIQVYDEEKQINT
+1018 
-1033 QGGFSQLV
+1033 
-1041 EQGTNHRAEGLY
+1041 
-1053 LTTSCETY
+1053 
-1061 KLLDKWKSDC
+1061 
-1071 VQYVGDSVHMW
+1071 
-1082 KESVRPEVNYSCCT
+1082 
-1096 GMSVTVTVFLCNSD
+1096 
-1110 FEVFPSLY
+1110 
-1118 SSDSFRVGSE
+1118 VGSE

-1133 KAVAL
+1133 KAVSL
-1138 YFEER
+1138 YFEEK
-1143 LKELF
+1143 LQEMF
-1148 PEQSFPE
+1148 PGQSFPE
-1155 MPEPEATEEKE
+1155 APEPKSPSEKE
-1166 KADDD
+1166 KEDDD

-1176 DDFIQPRRKRL
+1176 EDFIQPRRKRL

-1192 LVHIKWNV
+1192 VLHIK
-1200 SSLPG
+1200 
-1205 SDEPLEDLNCN
+1205 
-1216 DISDIGFNQLVQMML
+1216 
-1231 SEGVLTRGAFAWTTE
+1231 
-1246 GNFTSLC
+1246 
-1253 PNGSKWVW
+1253 
-1261 EGLGECAQDAR
+1261 
-1272 DMASVYLGLLSILCF
+1272 
-1287 MVSSIPQYVNS
+1287 
-1298 CRTGNMDRA
+1298 
-1307 ISIWFLL
+1307 
-1314 LWLGGDTC
+1314 
-1322 NLVGSFL
+1322 
-1329 ADQLPLQTYTAVYY
+1329 
-1343 VLADLLMLGMY
+1343 
-1354 TYYKMRNRI
+1354 
-1363 AESRWFG
+1363 
-1370 FLFLFYQSVLCMS
+1370 
-1383 IYDRSSCFV
+1383 
-1392 SCDL
+1392 

>member
-1 MADNKDEDD
+1 
-10 MKPSTNPDP
+10 
-19 VPSAQDNEQPE
+19 
-30 SKAENTLTVIE
+30 
-41 ANAKGGDETDSHENT
+41 
-56 NEAPTP
+56 
-62 TSDGGD
+62 
-68 VSSGGAA
+68 
-75 TAGGEANGSA
+75 
-85 SNAVSPAGTSS
+85 
-96 SNAEPQAAET
+96 
-106 LTAGDAPVGGLT
+106 
-118 TEMSPPPS
+118 
-126 APAATPVPTPINLL
+126 
-140 DTCAVCK
+140 
-147 QSLQSRDCEP
+147 
-157 KLLPCLHSFCLKCI
+157 
-171 PQPDRQISV
+171 
-180 QVTGPHGQADT
+180 
-191 HIVNVMRCSVCH
+191 MRCSVCH

-208 SDIVDNYFVKDT
+208 SDIIDNYFVKDT

-278 DADAASESVGAS
+278 DADAASDSVGTS

-300 KQEPLKLYCETCDT
+300 KQEPLKLFCETCDT

-346 SMAKLQ
+346 SIAKLQ

-422 TTQLAQQIHHVLNF
+422 TTQMAQQIHHVLNF
-436 CHWAITTGSSTA
+436 CHWATTTGSSTA

-510 VMPPRLISMQQL
+510 MMVGGPPISPGQGHPGKHPGQINLAQLRLQHMQQAAYAQQKQQQQQQQHQQQIQQQMRIASQMSQQHARQAGPTMVQQQPPRLISMQQL

-530 GGPGPPM
+530 GGPGPTM
-537 YPSSHHMRIPGPPQ
+537 YPSSHHMRLPGPSQ
-551 GRMATAQPR
+551 GRMPSAQPR

-565 YPPMM
+565 YAPMM

-615 SPIVGPIELI
+615 SPIIGPIELI

-688 GLSNAH
+688 GTHMFKERDSHYSHLSFLLFIFIF
-694 TPARPSSNSS
+694 SFLS
-704 TGSRGS
+704 
-710 CSSAGRAG
+710 
-718 QGSGAAVEQVKVK
+718 
-731 QEPGTE
+731 E
-737 DTSYSCP
+737 DTCIKFMIKSDFRDS
-744 ASSVKTERGKDTG
+744 
-757 RSACMMSSPENS
+757 MSSPENS
-769 PLPTLGVVGQD
+769 PLPVLGVVCQD
-780 TLKTLGDR
+780 SLKALEER

-793 LSETPCS
+793 QSETPCS
-800 GLNGSSAATSSSSGT
+800 GLNGSKSVT
-815 TTTST
+815 
-820 TSSPTEN
+820 
-827 SSGMTGPPL
+827 
-836 TNGSLDKGA
+836 
-845 AAKESTESAGTGNS
+845 SAGTGNP

-898 IEIFPKGDFLCTFCR
+898 IKIFPKGDFLCTFCR
-913 SLTSPEIEYCDDNRK
+913 SLTSPEIEYCDDSRK
-928 MKGEQ
+928 IKGEH
-933 SMKPEDQRR
+933 SLSPEDQRR

-966 VPNYYKIIKKPM
+966 VPNYYKIIKQPM

-983 KKKLQLRST
+983 KKKLQLRSS
-992 QYYQST
+992 QYYKST

-1033 QGGFSQLV
+1033 Q
-1041 EQGTNHRAEGLY
+1041 
-1053 LTTSCETY
+1053 
-1061 KLLDKWKSDC
+1061 
-1071 VQYVGDSVHMW
+1071 
-1082 KESVRPEVNYSCCT
+1082 
-1096 GMSVTVTVFLCNSD
+1096 
-1110 FEVFPSLY
+1110 
-1118 SSDSFRVGSE
+1118 VGSE

-1133 KAVAL
+1133 KAVSL
-1138 YFEER
+1138 YFEEK
-1143 LKELF
+1143 LQEMF
-1148 PEQSFPE
+1148 PGQNFPDS
-1155 MPEPEATEEKE
+1155 PEPESPDEREKE
-1166 KADDD
+1166 QED

-1176 DDFIQPRRKRL
+1176 DDFVQPRRKRL

-1192 LVHIKWNV
+1192 LVHIK
-1200 SSLPG
+1200 
-1205 SDEPLEDLNCN
+1205 
-1216 DISDIGFNQLVQMML
+1216 
-1231 SEGVLTRGAFAWTTE
+1231 
-1246 GNFTSLC
+1246 
-1253 PNGSKWVW
+1253 
-1261 EGLGECAQDAR
+1261 
-1272 DMASVYLGLLSILCF
+1272 
-1287 MVSSIPQYVNS
+1287 
-1298 CRTGNMDRA
+1298 
-1307 ISIWFLL
+1307 
-1314 LWLGGDTC
+1314 
-1322 NLVGSFL
+1322 
-1329 ADQLPLQTYTAVYY
+1329 
-1343 VLADLLMLGMY
+1343 
-1354 TYYKMRNRI
+1354 
-1363 AESRWFG
+1363 
-1370 FLFLFYQSVLCMS
+1370 
-1383 IYDRSSCFV
+1383 
-1392 SCDL
+1392 

>member
-1 MADNKDEDD
+1 MADNKGEED
-10 MKPSTNPDP
+10 MEPSASSDT
-19 VPSAQDNEQPE
+19 VPSEQDSGNPE
-30 SKAENTLTVIE
+30 TKAESAVIVIE
-41 ANAKGGDETDSHENT
+41 PNAKEGEDPEARDNAPQ
-56 NEAPTP
+56 APTP
-62 TSDGGD
+62 T
-68 VSSGGAA
+68 
-75 TAGGEANGSA
+75 
-85 SNAVSPAGTSS
+85 NAPA
-96 SNAEPQAAET
+96 
-106 LTAGDAPVGGLT
+106 GGLT
-118 TEMSPPPS
+118 TEMSPPP
-126 APAATPVPTPINLL
+126 AVPAATPVSTPINLL

-180 QVTGPHGQADT
+180 QVPGPHGGDV
-191 HIVNVMRCSVCH
+191 INVMRCSVCH

-208 SDIVDNYFVKDT
+208 SDIIDNYFVKDT

-278 DADAASESVGAS
+278 DANSVGAS

-300 KQEPLKLYCETCDT
+300 KQEPLKLFCETCDT

-346 SMAKLQ
+346 NMTKLQ

-460 RQLFK
+460 RQVFK
-465 ARLEPAPQANGVVRF
+465 ARLEPVPQANGAVRF

-492 NLGNLVIEKPPPP
+492 NLGNLVIEKPPQPAHPSNMMVGGPP
-505 AQPPN
+505 ISPAAGHPGKHPGQINLAQL
-510 VMPPRLISMQQL
+510 RLQHMQQAA
-522 PRGPGGMN
+522 
-530 GGPGPPM
+530 
-537 YPSSHHMRIPGPPQ
+537 YAQQKQQQQQQQQHQQQIQQQMRIASQ
-551 GRMATAQPR
+551 MSQQHPR
-560 LNGQQ
+560 QAVSDLPHCSIFFPSFLPFIGFFFHSSFS
-565 YPPMM
+565 
-570 QPQLQRQHSNPGH
+570 LFVQHSNPGH

-608 HAHRGPA
+608 HGHRGPA
-615 SPIVGPIELI
+615 SPIIGPIELI

-651 NLGHLLSR
+651 NLGHLLTR
-659 YITASTQHQLGSVDM
+659 YITASTHPQLGPVDM
-674 NPSPGLS
+674 NPSPGPS

-694 TPARPSSNSS
+694 TP
-704 TGSRGS
+704 
-710 CSSAGRAG
+710 
-718 QGSGAAVEQVKVK
+718 
-731 QEPGTE
+731 
-737 DTSYSCP
+737 
-744 ASSVKTERGKDTG
+744 
-757 RSACMMSSPENS
+757 
-769 PLPTLGVVGQD
+769 
-780 TLKTLGDR
+780 
-788 IKTEP
+788 
-793 LSETPCS
+793 SETPCS
-800 GLNGSSAATSSSSGT
+800 GLNGSKGGASA
-815 TTTST
+815 
-820 TSSPTEN
+820 ER
-827 SSGMTGPPL
+827 
-836 TNGSLDKGA
+836 
-845 AAKESTESAGTGNS
+845 GNS
-859 GGKEDDPNE
+859 GEKEDDPNE

-898 IEIFPKGDFLCTFCR
+898 IKIFPKGDFLCTFCR
-913 SLTSPEIEYCDDNRK
+913 SLSNPEIEYCDDTK
-928 MKGEQ
+928 KAKADQGM
-933 SMKPEDQRR
+933 SPEDQRR

-966 VPNYYKIIKKPM
+966 VPNYYKIIKQPM

-983 KKKLQLRST
+983 KRKLQVRSSQHYQTT
-992 QYYQST
+992 QD
-998 QEFVS
+998 FVS
-1003 DMRLVFKNCAKYNEM
+1003 DVRLVFKNCAKYNEM
-1018 SRIIQVYDEEKQINT
+1018 SRIIQVYDEEKQINA
-1033 QGGFSQLV
+1033 Q
-1041 EQGTNHRAEGLY
+1041 A
-1053 LTTSCETY
+1053 
-1061 KLLDKWKSDC
+1061 
-1071 VQYVGDSVHMW
+1071 
-1082 KESVRPEVNYSCCT
+1082 
-1096 GMSVTVTVFLCNSD
+1096 
-1110 FEVFPSLY
+1110 
-1118 SSDSFRVGSE
+1118 GSE
-1128 MAISG
+1128 MATSG
-1133 KAVAL
+1133 KAVSV
-1138 YFEER
+1138 YFEEK
-1143 LKELF
+1143 LLEMF
-1148 PEQSFPE
+1148 PGQSFPE
-1155 MPEPEATEEKE
+1155 TPETESVDTEEKE
-1166 KADDD
+1166 EEEP

-1192 LVHIKWNV
+1192 VVHIK
-1200 SSLPG
+1200 
-1205 SDEPLEDLNCN
+1205 
-1216 DISDIGFNQLVQMML
+1216 
-1231 SEGVLTRGAFAWTTE
+1231 
-1246 GNFTSLC
+1246 
-1253 PNGSKWVW
+1253 
-1261 EGLGECAQDAR
+1261 
-1272 DMASVYLGLLSILCF
+1272 
-1287 MVSSIPQYVNS
+1287 
-1298 CRTGNMDRA
+1298 
-1307 ISIWFLL
+1307 
-1314 LWLGGDTC
+1314 
-1322 NLVGSFL
+1322 
-1329 ADQLPLQTYTAVYY
+1329 
-1343 VLADLLMLGMY
+1343 
-1354 TYYKMRNRI
+1354 
-1363 AESRWFG
+1363 
-1370 FLFLFYQSVLCMS
+1370 
-1383 IYDRSSCFV
+1383 
-1392 SCDL
+1392 

>member
-1 MADNKDEDD
+1 MADNK
-10 MKPSTNPDP
+10 
-19 VPSAQDNEQPE
+19 
-30 SKAENTLTVIE
+30 
-41 ANAKGGDETDSHENT
+41 
-56 NEAPTP
+56 
-62 TSDGGD
+62 GD
-68 VSSGGAA
+68 VSGGGAA
-75 TAGGEANGSA
+75 GAGGEANGSA
-85 SNAVSPAGTSS
+85 SNAVSPAGSS
-96 SNAEPQAAET
+96 STNVEPTAAET
-106 LTAGDAPVGGLT
+106 LTAGDAPAGGLT
-118 TEMSPPPS
+118 NEMSPPPT
-126 APAATPVPTPINLL
+126 APAATPVSAPINLL

-180 QVTGPHGQADT
+180 QVPGPHGQTDT

-208 SDIVDNYFVKDT
+208 SDLIDNYFVKDT

-268 TKDHKIRTKE
+268 TKDHKIHTKE
-278 DADAASESVGAS
+278 DADSVGTS

-300 KQEPLKLYCETCDT
+300 KQEPLKLFCETCDT

-341 GIIET
+341 GLIET

-352 EKKNYVHYSV
+352 DRKNYVHYSV
-362 SQVQSR
+362 SQVQIR
-368 LKELNETHRKVE
+368 CALKELNETHRKVE

-408 TKERSMRLVAQHKD
+408 TKERSMRLLAQHKD
-422 TTQLAQQIHHVLNF
+422 TAKLAQQIHHVLNF

-448 LLYSKRLILFQL
+448 LLYSKRLILYQL
-460 RQLFK
+460 HQLFK
-465 ARLEPAPQANGVVRF
+465 ARIEPAPQANGVVRF

-505 AQPPN
+505 AQPAN
-510 VMPPRLISMQQL
+510 VMVGAPPISTGQGHPSKHPGQINLAQLRLQHMQQACLSNDLIFTSLISMQQL

-530 GGPGPPM
+530 GGPGPAM
-537 YPSSHHMRIPGPPQ
+537 YPSSHHMRLPGPPQ
-551 GRMATAQPR
+551 GRMPTAQPR
-560 LNGQQ
+560 HNGQQ

-615 SPIVGPIELI
+615 SPIIGPIELI

-681 THSPGSS
+681 THSSGSS
-688 GLSNAH
+688 GTH
-694 TPARPSSNSS
+694 TFRKRDSHSHLTELRP
-704 TGSRGS
+704 
-710 CSSAGRAG
+710 
-718 QGSGAAVEQVKVK
+718 
-731 QEPGTE
+731 
-737 DTSYSCP
+737 
-744 ASSVKTERGKDTG
+744 
-757 RSACMMSSPENS
+757 
-769 PLPTLGVVGQD
+769 
-780 TLKTLGDR
+780 
-788 IKTEP
+788 
-793 LSETPCS
+793 SETPCS
-800 GLNGSSAATSSSSGT
+800 GLNGSSAATSSP
-815 TTTST
+815 ST
-820 TSSPTEN
+820 
-827 SSGMTGPPL
+827 
-836 TNGSLDKGA
+836 KGGGA
-845 AAKESTESAGTGNS
+845 LAGTGNS
-859 GGKEDDPNE
+859 EGKEDDPNE

-898 IEIFPKGDFLCTFCR
+898 IKIFPKGDFLCTFCR
-913 SLTSPEIEYCDDNRK
+913 SVNNPEIEYCDDSK
-928 MKGEQ
+928 KISGEKGL
-933 SMKPEDQRR
+933 SPEDQRR
-942 CERLLLYI
+942 CERLLLHI

-956 VGFREPVPSS
+956 VGFRDPVPSS
-966 VPNYYKIIKKPM
+966 VPNYYKIIKQPM

-983 KKKLQLRST
+983 KKKLQLRSSHF
-992 QYYQST
+992 YQSI

-1003 DMRLVFKNCAKYNEM
+1003 DMRLVFQNCAKYNEM

-1033 QGGFSQLV
+1033 Q
-1041 EQGTNHRAEGLY
+1041 A
-1053 LTTSCETY
+1053 
-1061 KLLDKWKSDC
+1061 
-1071 VQYVGDSVHMW
+1071 
-1082 KESVRPEVNYSCCT
+1082 
-1096 GMSVTVTVFLCNSD
+1096 
-1110 FEVFPSLY
+1110 
-1118 SSDSFRVGSE
+1118 GSE

-1133 KAVAL
+1133 KAVSL
-1138 YFEER
+1138 YYEEK
-1143 LKELF
+1143 LQEIFPGQIF
-1148 PEQSFPE
+1148 PERPE
-1155 MPEPEATEEKE
+1155 TEESPDTKE
-1166 KADDD
+1166 KVEDD

-1176 DDFIQPRRKRL
+1176 EDFIQPRRKRL

-1192 LVHIKWNV
+1192 LVHIK
-1200 SSLPG
+1200 
-1205 SDEPLEDLNCN
+1205 
-1216 DISDIGFNQLVQMML
+1216 
-1231 SEGVLTRGAFAWTTE
+1231 
-1246 GNFTSLC
+1246 
-1253 PNGSKWVW
+1253 
-1261 EGLGECAQDAR
+1261 
-1272 DMASVYLGLLSILCF
+1272 
-1287 MVSSIPQYVNS
+1287 
-1298 CRTGNMDRA
+1298 
-1307 ISIWFLL
+1307 
-1314 LWLGGDTC
+1314 
-1322 NLVGSFL
+1322 
-1329 ADQLPLQTYTAVYY
+1329 
-1343 VLADLLMLGMY
+1343 
-1354 TYYKMRNRI
+1354 
-1363 AESRWFG
+1363 
-1370 FLFLFYQSVLCMS
+1370 
-1383 IYDRSSCFV
+1383 
-1392 SCDL
+1392 

>member
-1 MADNKDEDD
+1 MADNKGEED
-10 MKPSTNPDP
+10 MEH
-19 VPSAQDNEQPE
+19 V
-30 SKAENTLTVIE
+30 
-41 ANAKGGDETDSHENT
+41 
-56 NEAPTP
+56 
-62 TSDGGD
+62 
-68 VSSGGAA
+68 
-75 TAGGEANGSA
+75 
-85 SNAVSPAGTSS
+85 SNAVSPTATNSA
-96 SNAEPQAAET
+96 NAEEPTAAET
-106 LTAGDAPVGGLT
+106 MATVAAAEAPVGGLT
-118 TEMSPPPS
+118 TEMSPPPTV
-126 APAATPVPTPINLL
+126 PAAAPVPAPINFF

-180 QVTGPHGQADT
+180 QVPGPHGQTDT

-208 SDIVDNYFVKDT
+208 SDIIDNYFVKDT
-220 TEATSTSDEKAA
+220 TEATSASDNKAA

-268 TKDHKIRTKE
+268 TKDHKIHTKE
-278 DADAASESVGAS
+278 DADAVATP

-300 KQEPLKLYCETCDT
+300 KQEPLKLFCETCDT

-346 SMAKLQ
+346 SVAKLQ

-368 LKELNETHRKVE
+368 LKELNETHKKVE

-408 TKERSMRLVAQHKD
+408 TKERSLRLVSQHKD
-422 TTQLAQQIHHVLNF
+422 TTQLAQQIHHVLGF
-436 CHWAITTGSSTA
+436 CQWAISTGSSTA

-505 AQPPN
+505 VQQPGVMIGGPPISPGQGHHGKHPGQINLAQLRLQHMQQQAAYAQQKHPHPH
-510 VMPPRLISMQQL
+510 PHQHQHQHPHQQQQQLISMQQL

-537 YPSSHHMRIPGPPQ
+537 YPSSHHMRLPGPPQ
-551 GRMATAQPR
+551 SRMPTAQPR

-565 YPPMM
+565 YPAMM

-615 SPIVGPIELI
+615 SPIIGPIELI

-659 YITASTQHQLGSVDM
+659 YITASTQHLLGSVDM

-694 TPARPSSNSS
+694 TPARPSSTSS

-710 CSSAGRAG
+710 SL
-718 QGSGAAVEQVKVK
+718 
-731 QEPGTE
+731 
-737 DTSYSCP
+737 
-744 ASSVKTERGKDTG
+744 
-757 RSACMMSSPENS
+757 ENS
-769 PLPTLGVVGQD
+769 PLPVLGVVSAGLD
-780 TLKTLGDR
+780 ALKALGEH

-793 LSETPCS
+793 QSETSCF
-800 GLNGSSAATSSSSGT
+800 GLNDT
-815 TTTST
+815 
-820 TSSPTEN
+820 
-827 SSGMTGPPL
+827 PL
-836 TNGSLDKGA
+836 TNGNSNQ
-845 AAKESTESAGTGNS
+845 GTNTK

-889 FHMKCHVPT
+889 FHMKCHVP
-898 IEIFPKGDFLCTFCR
+898 GQY
-913 SLTSPEIEYCDDNRK
+913 LTTPEIEFCDDSK
-928 MKGEQ
+928 KVKGEQ
-933 SMKPEDQRR
+933 DLSPEDQRK
-942 CERLLLYI
+942 CERLLLHI

-956 VGFREPVPSS
+956 VGFREPVLSS
-966 VPNYYKIIKKPM
+966 VPNYYKIIKQPM

-983 KKKLQLRST
+983 KRRLQLRSS
-992 QYYQST
+992 QYYHAI

-1003 DMRLVFKNCAKYNEM
+1003 DMRLIFTNCANYNEM

-1033 QGGFSQLV
+1033 Q
-1041 EQGTNHRAEGLY
+1041 
-1053 LTTSCETY
+1053 
-1061 KLLDKWKSDC
+1061 
-1071 VQYVGDSVHMW
+1071 
-1082 KESVRPEVNYSCCT
+1082 
-1096 GMSVTVTVFLCNSD
+1096 
-1110 FEVFPSLY
+1110 
-1118 SSDSFRVGSE
+1118 VGSE

-1133 KAVAL
+1133 KAVSL
-1138 YFEER
+1138 YFEEK
-1143 LKELF
+1143 LQEMF
-1148 PEQSFPE
+1148 PGQSFPE
-1155 MPEPEATEEKE
+1155 TPETECPETKE
-1166 KADDD
+1166 RMDDGE

-1192 LVHIKWNV
+1192 VLHIK
-1200 SSLPG
+1200 
-1205 SDEPLEDLNCN
+1205 
-1216 DISDIGFNQLVQMML
+1216 
-1231 SEGVLTRGAFAWTTE
+1231 
-1246 GNFTSLC
+1246 
-1253 PNGSKWVW
+1253 
-1261 EGLGECAQDAR
+1261 
-1272 DMASVYLGLLSILCF
+1272 
-1287 MVSSIPQYVNS
+1287 
-1298 CRTGNMDRA
+1298 
-1307 ISIWFLL
+1307 
-1314 LWLGGDTC
+1314 
-1322 NLVGSFL
+1322 
-1329 ADQLPLQTYTAVYY
+1329 
-1343 VLADLLMLGMY
+1343 
-1354 TYYKMRNRI
+1354 
-1363 AESRWFG
+1363 
-1370 FLFLFYQSVLCMS
+1370 
-1383 IYDRSSCFV
+1383 
-1392 SCDL
+1392 

>member
-1 MADNKDEDD
+1 MADNKDEED
-10 MKPSTNPDP
+10 MKPSTNPDS

-30 SKAENTLTVIE
+30 TKVENASIVIE
-41 ANAKGGDETDSHENT
+41 ANTKGGEETDSHDNT

-68 VSSGGAA
+68 VGSGGAA
-75 TAGGEANGSA
+75 SSGGEANGSA
-85 SNAVSPAGTSS
+85 SNAVSPGGTST
-96 SNAEPQAAET
+96 SNAEPAAAET

-126 APAATPVPTPINLL
+126 APAATPVSTPINLL

-180 QVTGPHGQADT
+180 QVPGPHGQTDT

-208 SDIVDNYFVKDT
+208 SDIIENYFVKDT

-268 TKDHKIRTKE
+268 TKDHKIHTKE
-278 DADAASESVGAS
+278 DADAASESVGTS

-300 KQEPLKLYCETCDT
+300 KQEPLKLFCETCDT

-380 HEIKIAV
+380 YEIKIAV

-394 NKKGKSLLQQLESV
+394 NKKGRSLLQQLESV

-436 CHWAITTGSSTA
+436 CQWAITTGSSTA

-510 VMPPRLISMQQL
+510 VMVGGPPISPGQGHPSKHPGQINLAQLRLQHMQQAAYVQQKQQQQQQQHQQQIQQQMRIASQMSQQHARQSGPPLVQQQPPRLISMQQL

-537 YPSSHHMRIPGPPQ
+537 YPSSHHMRLPGPPQ
-551 GRMATAQPR
+551 GRIATAQPR

-595 NPTSPTSASMAGA
+595 NPTSPTSASMAGT

-615 SPIVGPIELI
+615 SPVIGPIELI

-659 YITASTQHQLGSVDM
+659 YITASTQHQLGSGDM

-694 TPARPSSNSS
+694 TPARPSSTSS

-710 CSSAGRAG
+710 CSSAGRVG
-718 QGSGAAVEQVKVK
+718 TGSGAAVEQVKVK

-737 DTSYSCP
+737 DSYSCP
-744 ASSVKTERGKDTG
+744 ASSLKTERGKDAG

-769 PLPTLGVVGQD
+769 PLPTLGVVLQD
-780 TLKTLGDR
+780 TLKALGDC

-793 LSETPCS
+793 QSETPCS
-800 GLNGSSAATSSSSGT
+800 GLNGSTAATSSSSAT
-815 TTTST
+815 TMNST
-820 TSSPTEN
+820 TSSSTEN
-827 SSGMTGPPL
+827 SSSTTGTLL
-836 TNGSLDKGA
+836 TNGSLDKGTE
-845 AAKESTESAGTGNS
+845 AKESTESAGTGNP

-898 IEIFPKGDFLCTFCR
+898 IKIFPKGDFLCTFCR
-913 SLTSPEIEYCDDNRK
+913 SLTTPEIEYCDDSRK
-928 MKGEQ
+928 IKGEQ
-933 SMKPEDQRR
+933 NMSPEDQRR

-966 VPNYYKIIKKPM
+966 VPNYYKIIKQPM

-983 KKKLQLRST
+983 KKKLQLRSS

-1033 QGGFSQLV
+1033 Q
-1041 EQGTNHRAEGLY
+1041 
-1053 LTTSCETY
+1053 
-1061 KLLDKWKSDC
+1061 
-1071 VQYVGDSVHMW
+1071 
-1082 KESVRPEVNYSCCT
+1082 
-1096 GMSVTVTVFLCNSD
+1096 
-1110 FEVFPSLY
+1110 
-1118 SSDSFRVGSE
+1118 VGSE

-1133 KAVAL
+1133 KAVGL
-1138 YFEER
+1138 YFEEK
-1143 LKELF
+1143 LQEMF
-1148 PEQSFPE
+1148 PGQSFPE
-1155 MPEPEATEEKE
+1155 TPEPESPEEKE
-1166 KADDD
+1166 KANDD

-1192 LVHIKWNV
+1192 VVHIK
-1200 SSLPG
+1200 
-1205 SDEPLEDLNCN
+1205 
-1216 DISDIGFNQLVQMML
+1216 
-1231 SEGVLTRGAFAWTTE
+1231 
-1246 GNFTSLC
+1246 
-1253 PNGSKWVW
+1253 
-1261 EGLGECAQDAR
+1261 
-1272 DMASVYLGLLSILCF
+1272 
-1287 MVSSIPQYVNS
+1287 
-1298 CRTGNMDRA
+1298 
-1307 ISIWFLL
+1307 
-1314 LWLGGDTC
+1314 
-1322 NLVGSFL
+1322 
-1329 ADQLPLQTYTAVYY
+1329 
-1343 VLADLLMLGMY
+1343 
-1354 TYYKMRNRI
+1354 
-1363 AESRWFG
+1363 
-1370 FLFLFYQSVLCMS
+1370 
-1383 IYDRSSCFV
+1383 
-1392 SCDL
+1392 